1 MVGHCIVYD
10 KKCSFLF
17 LLSISWEVA
26 EEVGHVFLSAKVD
39 FRDKD
44 LVKGSQL
51 HWKDN
56 LAFGESRICAGLLG
70 LVMYFFNH
78 QNDQNKLSWAGPSS
92 AGAGVLSWGSS
103 WGWKLKFVAET
114 WSWI

>member
-10 KKCSFLF
+10 KKCSLLI

-26 EEVGHVFLSAKVD
+26 EEAGHVFLSANVD
-39 FRDKD
+39 LRDKD
-44 LVKGSQL
+44 LVKGSHL

-70 LVMYFFNH
+70 LVMHFFKMTKILERLYWSKQVLLH
-78 QNDQNKLSWAGPSS
+78 Q
-92 AGAGVLSWGSS
+92 
-103 WGWKLKFVAET
+103 
-114 WSWI
+114 